1 MKLLRNLQHFLQYQ
15 KNVFW
20 KDFFYNFH
28 INQLLEKVE
37 FILNVPL
44 EEIPSQFHKIEFILR
59 GYLVCKNRE

>member
-20 KDFFYNFH
+20 RDFFYNFH
-28 INQLLEKVE
+28 INHLLEKIE

-44 EEIPSQFHKIEFILR
+44 EEISSQFHKIEFILK
-59 GYLVCKNRE
+59 GYLVCRNRE